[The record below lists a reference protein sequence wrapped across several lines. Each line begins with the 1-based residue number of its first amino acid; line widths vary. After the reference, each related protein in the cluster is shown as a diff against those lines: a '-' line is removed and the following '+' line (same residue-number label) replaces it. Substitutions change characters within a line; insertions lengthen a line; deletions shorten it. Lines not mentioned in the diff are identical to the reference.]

1 MDAEKGETALY
12 ASKTNKWK
20 RLCPILK
27 KIIITL
33 MICLSLCAA
42 MFGIGVLAAEWGRDL
57 FMFQQ
62 SND

>member
-12 ASKTNKWK
+12 ASKTGKSK
-20 RLCPILK
+20 KLCSILK
-27 KIIITL
+27 KVIITL

-42 MFGIGVLAAEWGRDL
+42 MFGIGVFAAEWGKDL
-57 FMFQQ
+57 FMLQQ